1 MSSYFFLLPLLLF
14 TIRNQTWFSKQRLP
28 PSSRALPIIDHL
40 HLLGPLIHHSFNDL
54 SSKHG
59 PLLYLRLGSIRCIVA
74 STPELAKELLKANDL
89 TFSAHP
95 NSLVVDHLTYN
106 STFAFAPNGPYW
118 KFIKRLITTELLGNR
133 TLNQFLPI
141 RTKELHQ
148 FIRCLVN
155 KGEAGE
161 RVVNVSD
168 ELLKLTSNIVSQ
180 MMLSIRCSGT
190 DSLAKNARGLAHE
203 VTKIFG
209 QFNRIEDVHKRYDAL
224 IEKIITDHE
233 ELRKRKET
241 RKITCY
247 GGEHDV
253 KDILDILLDAFVR
266 TYVIE
271 SSAIEWSLAELINHP
286 TELEKAGMEIDKVAG
301 NNRLVEESDCPR
313 LPYTQ
318 AIIKETLRLHPPI
331 PLISRKS
338 MKECNINGYVIP
350 AETLLF
356 SWENPM
362 EFRPERFLQSNE
374 ASHKGQHFQLLPF
387 GTGRR
392 GCPGLSLAMQEVPT
406 ILAVIIQCFDWR
418 VISLSGVETNVVDM
432 TKSPG
437 LIIPR
442 TNDLVYVPVPRFS
455 MNNVLDF
462 LRLSLWSRS
471 LGRQAQVGALMDK
484 PPKGP
489 GATPPRKILAR
500 FFVAHSQD
508 VE

>member
-1 MSSYFFLLPLLLF
+1 MIILELTSYVILFFLLPLLLF

-28 PSSRALPIIDHL
+28 PSPRALPIINHL

-74 STPELAKELLKANDL
+74 STLELAKELLKANDL

-95 NSLVVDHLTYN
+95 NSLAVDHLTYN

-148 FIRCLVN
+148 FIRYLVN

-161 RVVNVSD
+161 RVVNVNG
-168 ELLKLTSNIVSQ
+168 ELLKLKSNIVSQ

-253 KDILDILLDAFVR
+253 KDILDILLDAFITLTRNHIKALVLD
-266 TYVIE
+266 TT
-271 SSAIEWSLAELINHP
+271 SAIEWSLAELINHP
-286 TELEKAGMEIDKVAG
+286 TELEKAGMEIDKVVG

-318 AIIKETLRLHPPI
+318 AIIKETLRLHPLI

-356 SWENPM
+356 VN
-362 EFRPERFLQSNE
+362 
-374 ASHKGQHFQLLPF
+374 A
-387 GTGRR
+387 
-392 GCPGLSLAMQEVPT
+392 
-406 ILAVIIQCFDWR
+406 
-418 VISLSGVETNVVDM
+418 
-432 TKSPG
+432 
-437 LIIPR
+437 
-442 TNDLVYVPVPRFS
+442 
-455 MNNVLDF
+455 
-462 LRLSLWSRS
+462 
-471 LGRQAQVGALMDK
+471 
-484 PPKGP
+484 
-489 GATPPRKILAR
+489 
-500 FFVAHSQD
+500 
-508 VE
+508 